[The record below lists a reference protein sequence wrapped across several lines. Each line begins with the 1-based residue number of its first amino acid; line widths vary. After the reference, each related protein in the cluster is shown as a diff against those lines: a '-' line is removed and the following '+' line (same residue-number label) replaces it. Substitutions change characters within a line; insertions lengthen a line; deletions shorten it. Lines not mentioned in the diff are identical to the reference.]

1 MGFDRLFASMSTAEW
16 ILNFAFHSLLVLL
29 MGWLFIG
36 LLRRKSAPLRSKIIF
51 VTMLALLL
59 LPFFSVTY
67 LSFDITFYKTSLPF
81 AGDSH
86 LSNTEHMDVKT
97 SKVSAEHE
105 TPAGLYEES
114 AARTEKSS
122 EFRVFFQSILAGITT
137 ANVINGIGL
146 IWLAGFIFLLGRLL
160 YGAASLKRFKKDL
173 IKIQDV
179 RLDKILRQAQ
189 KTFHFRSLP
198 EVYAS
203 KSAKSPVVMGITRPL
218 IVLPQKVYRKLS
230 AKEIRSILFHELSH
244 IYHKD
249 QITGVLQRIVTA
261 LYWWNPFV
269 HTMSTDFSKAR
280 EEISDNHAIMGNN
293 SREYAECL
301 VNLAEKTALVNRLPF
316 LQGLAV
322 PHIPLRERICQI
334 LSKERIMAT
343 ETKKTTTF
351 IILIGFVLSL
361 GLVAGYKWTF
371 ASEKI
376 ELGTEITQ
384 ETKIENQKEQEQKKM
399 KQEEKA
405 KKEKQEKAEEQVKKE
420 ELAEGEELSGVIELK
435 LAEELVNVAEL
446 NLAVELMMKEE
457 MEQIKKGVQVKE
469 EELEMKIKE
478 IMKILEKELSKIR
491 KMNVKAVE
499 WQETTLSEE
508 QKEEIRKLVKEL
520 MSKIEVIK
528 AKAIPVVMLQA
539 ETLSDQ
545 EMEEFKKKL
554 KLAVKIGEMNKDLKH
569 GIKVDLKQAYA
580 LDFKPNIKVDLK
592 PAIEIDDEGKV
603 QVKVKPFLVVKI
615 QPEFPDEA
623 KEKGIYGEVVVEG
636 TTNKEGE
643 VVKVKVLK
651 GAHELLND
659 AVIAAVKQWK
669 YELPEHKGKT
679 YAITF
684 VVTVRFNPKDKD
696 GNPWTVSID
705 S

>member
-1 MGFDRLFASMSTAEW
+1 
-16 ILNFAFHSLLVLL
+16 
-29 MGWLFIG
+29 MGWLFIR
-36 LLRRKSAPLRSKIIF
+36 LCRRKSAPLRSKIIF

-67 LSFDITFYKTSLPF
+67 LSFDIAFYKTSLPF
-81 AGDSH
+81 AGDSR
-86 LSNTEHMDVKT
+86 LSNAEISDVHTQKLSEEHDTPT
-97 SKVSAEHE
+97 S
-105 TPAGLYEES
+105 LYEET
-114 AARTEKSS
+114 AAGIKKPS
-122 EFRVFFQSILAGITT
+122 ELSVFFQSILSGITT

-146 IWLAGFIFLLGRLL
+146 IWLAGFILLFGRLL
-160 YGAASLKRFKKDL
+160 YGAASLKRFKKNL
-173 IKIQDV
+173 IKIEDV
-179 RLDKILRQAQ
+179 RLDNILKQAQ
-189 KTFHFRSLP
+189 KAFHFRSLP

-218 IVLPQKVYRKLS
+218 VVLPQEVYGKLN
-230 AKEIRSILFHELSH
+230 AREIR
-244 IYHKD
+244 
-249 QITGVLQRIVTA
+249 
-261 LYWWNPFV
+261 
-269 HTMSTDFSKAR
+269 HTMSTDFSKTR

-343 ETKKTTTF
+343 ETKKATTIF
-351 IILIGFVLSL
+351 ILIGFVLSL

-371 ASEKI
+371 ASEKT
-376 ELGTEITQ
+376 EMATEITQ
-384 ETKIENQKEQEQKKM
+384 DTDTQNQEKQKKKKK

-405 KKEKQEKAEEQVKKE
+405 KEEEQQKAEEQVKEE
-420 ELAEGEELSGVIELK
+420 ELAKAEELLGVMELE
-435 LAEELVNVAEL
+435 LAEELENVTELSLAEEIENAMEL
-446 NLAVELMMKEE
+446 SLGVELMMEE
-457 MEQIKKGVQVKE
+457 MEQTEKSVQEKE

-478 IMKILEKELSKIR
+478 IMKILEKELSKIN
-491 KMNVKAVE
+491 KISVKAVE
-499 WQETTLSEE
+499 LQETTLTEE

-520 MSKIEVIK
+520 VSKIKHVK
-528 AKAIPVVMLQA
+528 AKVVPAVMLHA
-539 ETLSDQ
+539 ETLSDKDK
-545 EMEEFKKKL
+545 EELRTKL
-554 KLAVKIGEMNKDLKH
+554 KALTIKINEKN
-569 GIKVDLKQAYA
+569 
-580 LDFKPNIKVDLK
+580 LDFKRGVKIDLK
-592 PAIEIDDEGKV
+592 PAIKIDDKGNV
-603 QVKVKPFLVVKI
+603 QVKVKPVLIVKV

-623 KEKGIYGEVVVEG
+623 KEKGIYGEVIVEG

-659 AVIAAVKQWK
+659 AVVAAVKQWK

-684 VVTVRFNPKDKD
+684 VVTVRFNPEDKD
-696 GNPWTVSID
+696 GNSWTVSID

>member
-1 MGFDRLFASMSTAEW
+1 MVIHPVMQAKIRTASEQDHLCDNA
-16 ILNFAFHSLLVLL
+16 
-29 MGWLFIG
+29 G
-36 LLRRKSAPLRSKIIF
+36 
-51 VTMLALLL
+51 
-59 LPFFSVTY
+59 
-67 LSFDITFYKTSLPF
+67 SFGEEHDTPTS
-81 AGDSH
+81 
-86 LSNTEHMDVKT
+86 
-97 SKVSAEHE
+97 
-105 TPAGLYEES
+105 LYEET
-114 AARTEKSS
+114 AAGIKKPS
-122 EFRVFFQSILAGITT
+122 ELSVFFQSILSGITT

-146 IWLAGFIFLLGRLL
+146 IWLAGFILLFGRLL
-160 YGAASLKRFKKDL
+160 YGAASLKRFKKNL
-173 IKIQDV
+173 IKIEDV
-179 RLDKILRQAQ
+179 RLDNILKQAQ
-189 KTFHFRSLP
+189 KAFHFRSLP

-218 IVLPQKVYRKLS
+218 VVLPQEVYGKLN
-230 AKEIRSILFHELSH
+230 AREIRSILFHELSH

-249 QITGVLQRIVTA
+249 QVTGVLQRIVTA

-269 HTMSTDFSKAR
+269 HTMSTDFSKTR

-343 ETKKTTTF
+343 ETKKATTIF
-351 IILIGFVLSL
+351 ILIGFVLSL

-371 ASEKI
+371 ASEKT
-376 ELGTEITQ
+376 EMATEITQ
-384 ETKIENQKEQEQKKM
+384 DTDTQNQEKQKKKKK

-405 KKEKQEKAEEQVKKE
+405 KEEEQQKAEEQVKEE
-420 ELAEGEELSGVIELK
+420 ELAKAEELLGVMELE
-435 LAEELVNVAEL
+435 LAEELENVTELSLAEEIENAMEL
-446 NLAVELMMKEE
+446 SLGVELMMEE
-457 MEQIKKGVQVKE
+457 MEQTEKSVQEKE

-478 IMKILEKELSKIR
+478 IMKILEKELSKIN
-491 KMNVKAVE
+491 KISVKAVE
-499 WQETTLSEE
+499 LQETTLTEE

-520 MSKIEVIK
+520 VSKIKHVK
-528 AKAIPVVMLQA
+528 AKVVPAVMLHA
-539 ETLSDQ
+539 ETLSDKDK
-545 EMEEFKKKL
+545 EELRTKL
-554 KLAVKIGEMNKDLKH
+554 KALTIKINEKN
-569 GIKVDLKQAYA
+569 
-580 LDFKPNIKVDLK
+580 LDFKRGVKIDLK
-592 PAIEIDDEGKV
+592 PAIKIDDKGNV
-603 QVKVKPFLVVKI
+603 QVKVKPVLIVKV

-623 KEKGIYGEVVVEG
+623 KEKGIYGEVIVEG

-659 AVIAAVKQWK
+659 AVVAAVKQWK

-684 VVTVRFNPKDKD
+684 VVTVRFNPEDKD
-696 GNPWTVSID
+696 GNSWTVSID